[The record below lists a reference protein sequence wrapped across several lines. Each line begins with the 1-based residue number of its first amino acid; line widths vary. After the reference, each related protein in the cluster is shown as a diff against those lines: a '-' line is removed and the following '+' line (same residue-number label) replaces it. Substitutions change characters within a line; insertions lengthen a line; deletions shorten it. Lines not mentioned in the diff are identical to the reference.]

1 MDRHGD
7 RNIVVSEKKRGRNM
21 AEREK
26 REKNVRQGGSE
37 GRMERDEFRCWKE
50 GEWLRVFNLRER
62 GYRHMNPD

>member
-1 MDRHGD
+1 MDRHGG

-37 GRMERDEFRCWKE
+37 GRMEREKFIGAGR
-50 GEWLRVFNLRER
+50 RES
-62 GYRHMNPD
+62 G